1 MLRYPTP
8 TLSYPDNYTF
18 VTTTFQLK
26 PIYYAVQAYARGFSR
41 GSGFMAAR
49 SRSAHRIRALIP
61 ALTVIALV
69 LLLALIR
76 RVTEPP
82 PSAPRD
88 LFPYGELRIGVDANN
103 PPFAAATSCGDLWG
117 LEIDLGR
124 ALGDQLG
131 LPVRFVNLGFDGLYD
146 VLKTDQ
152 VDALIAGVQID
163 LTRLND
169 VHYSTPY
176 FNAGLVLVSDQGLT
190 SMNAL
195 PGNRLAYEFG
205 SEADTEARTWLRRV
219 LPFQTRPYELPVNA
233 LDAVRLGDADAAL
246 VDAVSA
252 RLYLRDHPDWRAST
266 EQVTDS
272 LYAIATQSRHP
283 EISAAVDHALQ
294 ALIDNGTLDDLI
306 ARWL

>member
-1 MLRYPTP
+1 
-8 TLSYPDNYTF
+8 
-18 VTTTFQLK
+18 
-26 PIYYAVQAYARGFSR
+26 
-41 GSGFMAAR
+41 MAAR
-49 SRSAHRIRALIP
+49 SRSAHPIRTLIP
-61 ALTVIALV
+61 VLTVIALV

-88 LFPYGELRIGVDANN
+88 LFPYGELRIGVDASN
-103 PPFAAATSCGDLWG
+103 PPFAAATAEGDLWG

-124 ALGDQLG
+124 ALGEQLD

-146 VLKTDQ
+146 ALKTDQ

-163 LTRLND
+163 LTRLRD

-190 SMNAL
+190 KMADL
-195 PGNRLAYEFG
+195 PGHSLAYEFG

-219 LPFQTRPYELPVNA
+219 QSFATRPYELPEYA
-233 LDAVRLGDADAAL
+233 LDAARLGDADAAL

-252 RLYLRDHPDWRAST
+252 RLYLRDHPDWHASV
-266 EQVTDS
+266 EPVTDA
-272 LYAIATQSRHP
+272 LYAIATQSRRP
-283 EISAAVDHALQ
+283 EISAAIDHALQ
-294 ALIDNGTLDDLI
+294 ALIDDHTLDEI
-306 ARWL
+306 VERWF